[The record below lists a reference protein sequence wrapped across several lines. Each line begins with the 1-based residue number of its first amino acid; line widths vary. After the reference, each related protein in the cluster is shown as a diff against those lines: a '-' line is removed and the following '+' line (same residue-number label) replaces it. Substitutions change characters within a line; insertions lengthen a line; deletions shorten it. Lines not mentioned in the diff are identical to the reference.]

1 MSKQKS
7 NEKSTE
13 QDEKIIKQLEKMGA
27 CESAIDWVRLQN
39 SDNIISLINKAMKEE
54 YFDWVNWY
62 LLKRMNKGQQISF
75 AVFAAEQV
83 LETYEKEYPDDTE
96 PRETINVARKYWKN
110 KKIKDKDIISEKY
123 VAASLANVVTY
134 SETCVASSM
143 AYAAAYVAIAAYTA
157 INQTSAITAAHV
169 AFYMATVVG
178 VELQKKIIK
187 YGIKLTKKGE

>member
-1 MSKQKS
+1 MK
-7 NEKSTE
+7 
-13 QDEKIIKQLEKMGA
+13 KIIKQLEKMGA

-39 SDNIISLINKAMKEE
+39 SDNIISLINKAMREE